1 VTRSLAVLLGG
12 HVVAQV
18 ERTRGG
24 ALRLTYTGAGDGTPL
39 SLSLPAGSRTHVGAP
54 VTTFLDALLP
64 ENASVRDAI
73 ARAHAVDAR
82 DLLDLLAVVGKDC
95 AGAVQLCLPGEV
107 EQTLA
112 RRGLLVPCSDAE
124 IERRMAAMTFNE
136 DASWTMPEEHWS
148 LGGTQGKIALRF
160 EGDAWYVADGAEPT
174 THIIKPGIRR
184 LRAQALIEHLSMRAA
199 QYLGLDVAH
208 TEYTSFKSENA
219 IVVTRF
225 DRYRDQEGTVRRSHQ
240 EDICQALGTSKKY
253 QQFGGPCAAN
263 VVRLLRDTS
272 RTAAQARDN
281 VARFL
286 DALTYNT
293 LIGAPGAHGRNY
305 AVLLNGEDVQFAPL
319 YDVATG
325 LAYGQQ
331 DSQGVASMSIGGAYA
346 FAEMNAGSWRRLGGD
361 VGVDGEDLLSR
372 ARELAMALPA
382 AMENALDELA
392 DDSDAREV
400 RDRLQGALE
409 RHTRRVVSEP

>member
-1 VTRSLAVLLGG
+1 MTRSLAVLLGG

-39 SLSLPAGSRTHVGAP
+39 SLSLPAGSGTHVGAP

-64 ENASVRDAI
+64 ENESVRDAI

-82 DLLDLLAVVGKDC
+82 DPLDLLAVAGKDC
-95 AGAVQLCLPGEV
+95 AGAVQFCLPGEV

-112 RRGLLVPCSDAE
+112 RRGPLAPCSDAE
-124 IERRMAAMTFNE
+124 VERRLASMTFNE

-160 EGDAWYVADGAEPT
+160 EGGAWYVAEGAEPT
-174 THIIKPGIRR
+174 THIIKPGVRR

-199 QYLGLDVAH
+199 KYLGLDVAH

-225 DRYRDQEGTVRRSHQ
+225 DRYRDQDGTVRRSHQ

-253 QQFGGPCAAN
+253 QEFGGPSAAN
-263 VVRLLRDTS
+263 VVRLLRDAS
-272 RTAAQARDN
+272 KTAAQAREN

-293 LIGAPGAHGRNY
+293 LIGAPDAHGRNY
-305 AVLLNGEDVQFAPL
+305 AVLLNGEDVKFAPL

-325 LAYGQQ
+325 LAYEQQ
-331 DSQGVASMSIGGAYA
+331 ESQRVASMSIGGTYA

-361 VGVDGEDLLSR
+361 VGVDGEELLGR
-372 ARELAMALPA
+372 ARQLAAALPE
-382 AMENALDELA
+382 AMGNVLDELG
-392 DDSDAREV
+392 DDLDAREV
-400 RDRLQGALE
+400 RDRLQSALE
-409 RHTRRVVSEP
+409 THAKRVVSEP